1 MSKKEYNLTSPLS
14 QTITSMLER
23 LDHIR
28 TDEKFFRYDRRV
40 NDYRF
45 IIGMLEEKIQ
55 QLEEQEEYIEMENA
69 INRQE
74 GDL

>member
-69 INRQE
+69 IR
-74 GDL
+74 